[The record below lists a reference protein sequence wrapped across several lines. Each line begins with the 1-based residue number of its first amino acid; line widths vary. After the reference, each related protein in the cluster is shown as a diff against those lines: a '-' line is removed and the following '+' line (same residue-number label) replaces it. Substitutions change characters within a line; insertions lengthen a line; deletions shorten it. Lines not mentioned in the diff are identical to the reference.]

1 MKLGIKVKEL
11 RKKKGLTQLDLSEKS
26 GLSLRT
32 IQRIE
37 NNENKPSVYSL
48 RMISE
53 VLNYKFNLKKFNIMK
68 NIFEKENRNYLILT
82 LGLIS
87 VSIGGYYYYSNLVD
101 EYVGVVEQYNFDEI
115 EIESDEIEDF
125 LTFEWESMKEVVSLD
140 TDKEMVV
147 RLIYSNKDSI
157 LPRIESSDFT
167 RIESFDFKYNLTE
180 RDFEKDVKRIERSL
194 KKLTTLKL
202 E

>member
-1 MKLGIKVKEL
+1 MKLGTEIKEL
-11 RKKKGLTQLDLSEKS
+11 RKKEGLTQLDLSEKS

-48 RMISE
+48 RMIGE
-53 VLNYKFNLKKFNIMK
+53 VLNYKFNLKEFNIMR
-68 NIFEKENRNYLILT
+68 NIFEKENRKYLILI

-87 VSIGGYYYYSNLVD
+87 ISIGGYFYYSNQLENYVSVD
-101 EYVGVVEQYNFDEI
+101 EMK
-115 EIESDEIEDF
+115 IESDKIEDF

-140 TDKEMVV
+140 TDKEIVV

-157 LPRIESSDFT
+157 SSGINDF
-167 RIESFDFKYNLTE
+167 DLKFKLTE
-180 RDFEKDVKRIERSL
+180 RSFKTDVTVIEHSL
-194 KKLTTLKL
+194 QKLTTL
-202 E
+202 EFD

>member
-1 MKLGIKVKEL
+1 MKLGTKIKEL
-11 RKKKGLTQLDLSEKS
+11 RKKEGLTQLDLSEKS

-48 RMISE
+48 RMIGE
-53 VLNYKFNLKKFNIMK
+53 VLNYKFNLKKFNIMR
-68 NIFEKENRNYLILT
+68 NIFEKENRKYLILI

-87 VSIGGYYYYSNLVD
+87 VSIGGDFYYSNQIDKHVD
-101 EYVGVVEQYNFDEI
+101 VVDVK
-115 EIESDEIEDF
+115 IESDKIEDF

-140 TDKEMVV
+140 TDKEIVV

-157 LPRIESSDFT
+157 SSGINDF
-167 RIESFDFKYNLTE
+167 DLKFKLTE
-180 RDFEKDVKRIERSL
+180 NSFNEDVTVIEHSL
-194 KKLTTLKL
+194 QKLTTL
-202 E
+202 EFD